1 MTEMNEMNKNKCK
14 HKWEIEVWQEWDNE
28 ASGFETEFEIGVY
41 VCKYCDAVK
50 DIEGAEWT
58 PVIRG

>member
-1 MTEMNEMNKNKCK
+1 MNKNKCN

-28 ASGFETEFEIGVY
+28 PSGFETEFEIGVY
-41 VCKYCDAVK
+41 VCKYCDATK